1 MSAVSTTIVFHHGNR
16 NPLTLTPAYS
26 ESPSANLTPNVTP
39 KPDQMMVSDMDGDVD
54 TDDGLDTDTSVDW
67 VEVQDVPAAIGQA
80 AGQADSGVQGEG
92 VGVPS
97 IQV

>member
-1 MSAVSTTIVFHHGNR
+1 
-16 NPLTLTPAYS
+16 
-26 ESPSANLTPNVTP
+26 
-39 KPDQMMVSDMDGDVD
+39 MVSDMDGDVD